1 MIRFSNYVCLFLAL
15 IYCPGVLSKDRPLD
29 IIQEERAA
37 ASVLIPLKTDKWTKQ
52 AAAWLIEYIKKSSG
66 VELPLFKDD
75 DIPSGNVI
83 SVGHTNLVSREKISL
98 DEFRW
103 DDCRLVVRGN
113 ILFLVGR
120 DDHGTKTH
128 DWVGARG
135 TCQAVVK
142 FLEQSINARWFL
154 PGPHG
159 DFFDKKIN
167 IQVANDLD
175 IISKTAFAY
184 SDGRSVYDENTLDE
198 PGKSLSALANNYR
211 KSVKAAP
218 GGHSYYHAV
227 NTKKY
232 FNDHPEYFAL
242 IDGKRTGEGN
252 HLCSSLSNVKELL
265 IDYMQMRF
273 DQGLDWVSLGQED
286 GYLRC
291 QCDECESKDNYRFR
305 DWHREHRGR
314 WEFYQN
320 TVLPKTPPERLL
332 LLHKQ
337 VIDSTL
343 KVNPDQTVMLM
354 CYAPTAWPS
363 HEVKHFG
370 RKRGG

>member
-1 MIRFSNYVCLFLAL
+1 MAL

-29 IIQEERAA
+29 IIQEEPAA

-167 IQVANDLD
+167 MFLI
-175 IISKTAFAY
+175 
-184 SDGRSVYDENTLDE
+184 
-198 PGKSLSALANNYR
+198 
-211 KSVKAAP
+211 
-218 GGHSYYHAV
+218 
-227 NTKKY
+227 TKK
-232 FNDHPEYFAL
+232 
-242 IDGKRTGEGN
+242 
-252 HLCSSLSNVKELL
+252 
-265 IDYMQMRF
+265 
-273 DQGLDWVSLGQED
+273 
-286 GYLRC
+286 
-291 QCDECESKDNYRFR
+291 
-305 DWHREHRGR
+305 
-314 WEFYQN
+314 
-320 TVLPKTPPERLL
+320 
-332 LLHKQ
+332 
-337 VIDSTL
+337 
-343 KVNPDQTVMLM
+343 
-354 CYAPTAWPS
+354 
-363 HEVKHFG
+363 
-370 RKRGG
+370 